1 MELSLSIEYEVK
13 QSDNRSTENKEKG
26 DARQNRI
33 EKNVS
38 VEVQYLPIG
47 PFQMTVLQ
55 SARPAWMSAS
65 VFGPMSS
72 PIHPASMLLMS
83 TTCCAVR
90 GMRVR
95 GGMRVRVKLEASRKK
110 KECTQ

>member
-1 MELSLSIEYEVK
+1 MLQDKLKKKKKVLL
-13 QSDNRSTENKEKG
+13 
-26 DARQNRI
+26 
-33 EKNVS
+33 
-38 VEVQYLPIG
+38 EVQYLPIG

-55 SARPAWMSAS
+55 SAKPAWMSAS

-83 TTCCAVR
+83 TTYCEYE

-95 GGMRVRVKLEASRKK
+95 GWMSV
-110 KECTQ
+110 